1 MSTEKHADLVRFNH
15 YFERLQQTIRE
26 SAKRLLEL
34 YRDPVSGITKLQQR
48 LYFTRVYMNRLSLL
62 QSKKY
67 GKPIWDEVRI
77 CEERGINRYVLMS
90 EAVKAL
96 RGEVEIA
103 VQELLRQQGKP
114 KNWTGTISY
123 HGFKIVVSR
132 PKSFTWEQNTNPA
145 VTSDPNHAI
154 YVQQLE
160 LQKRINEQLKDMR
173 ADVKRTAEKLEKAH
187 PESDCI
193 KHGFRLAFMQ

>member
-1 MSTEKHADLVRFNH
+1 MAGLDIQRMRIHPKAKHKTFKKMKNEINLEVIDQFYSAQLSANESK
-15 YFERLQQTIRE
+15 ERM
-26 SAKRLLEL
+26 
-34 YRDPVSGITKLQQR
+34 D
-48 LYFTRVYMNRLSLL
+48 
-62 QSKKY
+62 
-67 GKPIWDEVRI
+67 
-77 CEERGINRYVLMS
+77 
-90 EAVKAL
+90 AL

-187 PESDCI
+187 PESDSI